1 MLENGEMCVQLGS
14 LLWASLST
22 QGEGIHLQG
31 RQVCQPLGSKF
42 FSFRVD
48 LFSISE
54 NGSTLK
60 EKNLLS
66 LGVIFFSYKSRP
78 LFSF

>member
-1 MLENGEMCVQLGS
+1 MQLGS
-14 LLWASLST
+14 LLWASLTT

-31 RQVCQPLGSKF
+31 RQVCQPLRSKF

-48 LFSISE
+48 LFSLSE

-66 LGVIFFSYKSRP
+66 LGVICFPIGVDPFSPSERGSTLK
-78 LFSF
+78 